1 MIEAVGSD
9 AGIMR
14 LVDAATRVIDLAKR
28 TVVPG
33 LNDSHTH
40 VIRGGLHYI
49 MELRWDGVPSVAHA
63 LRMLKDQAALRALGI
78 TRDTPKPP
86 GA

>member
-1 MIEAVGSD
+1 VIEAVGSD

-33 LNDSHTH
+33 LNDSPTH
-40 VIRGGLHYI
+40 AIRGGLHYI